1 MNVKGQLKAFLKD
14 HRGAIAMQFA
24 IMAILLTFTAGFA
37 VDYSLSRGADE
48 KIQEAADSAVLAAVS
63 NPVSFGGAGDTA
75 LQNNATAV
83 LRKYFE
89 AATSQYPEYNV
100 SYTPTVTALNG
111 HLTAKIDFSAETTT
125 TFSNLIG
132 VKTIQVSGTASAESA
147 RPVYVD
153 IYALVDASG
162 SMGIGATAN
171 DQLIMQQ
178 KLGCTLACHTDTPT
192 QPTQFSVGNAHKVG
206 ATLRFDVVQSVLAQ
220 MITASKGK
228 QLMTGQ
234 FRFGVAKFSNDVTV
248 VSPITTDANAVIAAV
263 NGMTLDGPVGIDKG
277 MGSVFRYSLQR
288 YADMLPAGGDGST
301 PDHPL
306 TFVMIMTDGVAGN
319 VKENIYAIGQTY
331 GNWNGDPNF
340 QYYSPVYNDSGAMV
354 GPGASGELFTGFD
367 PTNCDPFKA
376 KNMTVMTL
384 DLEYVIPQPIP
395 DNRYRVIQNS
405 LKPQILSNLSKCA
418 SQVSFAYKADSPAD
432 IQAAIKNMF
441 ETAIKSAHLST

>member
-1 MNVKGQLKAFLKD
+1 MTVERMLKDFLKD
-14 HRGAIAMQFA
+14 RRGAIAMQFA
-24 IMAILLTFTAGFA
+24 AMAVVLTFTAGFA

-48 KIQEAADSAVLAAVS
+48 KIQAAADSAVLAAVS
-63 NPVSFGGAGDTA
+63 NPVSFGGVGDSA
-75 LQNNATAV
+75 LQTNATAV
-83 LRKYFE
+83 LKKYFD
-89 AATSQYPEYNV
+89 AAISQFPNYNV
-100 SYTPTVTALNG
+100 SYTPAVSAHNG
-111 HLTAKIDFSAETTT
+111 HITAKLDFSAETTT

-132 VKTIQVSGTASAESA
+132 VKTIHVAGTASAESA

-171 DQLIMQQ
+171 DQKIMQQ

-192 QPTQFSVGNAHKVG
+192 KPTQFSIDKAHLAG
-206 ATLRFDVVQSVLAQ
+206 ATLRFDVVQSVLSQ

-228 QLMTGQ
+228 QVMTGQ

-248 VSPITTDANAVIAAV
+248 VSPITTDADAVTAAV

-277 MGSVFRYSLQR
+277 MGSIFRYSLQR

-301 PDHPL
+301 PEHPL
-306 TFVMIMTDGVAGN
+306 TFVLIMTDGVADN
-319 VKENIYAIGQTY
+319 VKENVYAIGQTY
-331 GNWNGDPNF
+331 GNWNPDPNF

-354 GPGASGELFTGFD
+354 GPGAGGELFTGFD

-376 KNMTVMTL
+376 KNMTIMTL

-405 LKPQILSNLSKCA
+405 LKPQILANLSKCA
-418 SQVSFAYKADSPAD
+418 SQVSYAYKADSPGD